1 MNSKQ
6 VRNRVSEISVLP
18 LQRERGKTRDEA
30 RVEKIN
36 KLKGSSFPLIF
47 FLLKFRV
54 LISRSP
60 KSKQK
65 NIASDQTQ
73 TGEVDKNKQQR
84 NPSPSS
90 SSSSLLL
97 LSISFLLPSFLSSLA
112 SVHCIALLSLS
123 LSLITRRRC
132 HRAPSIAS
140 VSSLSHGKR

>member
-60 KSKQK
+60 KSKQ
-65 NIASDQTQ
+65 NIASDQNQ
-73 TGEVDKNKQQR
+73 TREVDKNKQNNNQTVYFFFF
-84 NPSPSS
+84 
-90 SSSSLLL
+90 L
-97 LSISFLLPSFLSSLA
+97 LST
-112 SVHCIALLSLS
+112 LSLP
-123 LSLITRRRC
+123 I
-132 HRAPSIAS
+132 
-140 VSSLSHGKR
+140 